1 MSRPHAASRRLA
13 VVSVGLACALIAA
26 GATRVARA
34 QDTRDVKEPRLPA
47 VCATL
52 TARLSTV
59 AGALSDAAEATL
71 DTKRIQEAIDHCA
84 AGGADAGAAPA
95 ARAVELRADGDK
107 NVFLTAPLKLRAGV
121 TLIVDA
127 GVALFA
133 SRNPRDYDVT
143 PGSCGT
149 VADKRGHCQPL
160 ILAENAPGAGI
171 MGDGAIDGR
180 GGAVLLGAGN
190 ATKKPGGTWRATRR
204 CATSTRRARA

>member
-1 MSRPHAASRRLA
+1 MSRSHAASRRLA
-13 VVSVGLACALIAA
+13 VVFVGLACALIAA
-26 GATRVARA
+26 GAARVARA
-34 QDTRDVKEPRLPA
+34 QDTREVKEPRLPA

-52 TARLSTV
+52 TASLSTV
-59 AGALSDAAEATL
+59 AGALSAAAEATL
-71 DTKRIQEAIDHCA
+71 DTKRIQDAIEACATGARID
-84 AGGADAGAAPA
+84 AGGAAG
-95 ARAVELRADGDK
+95 ARAVELRPDGDK
-107 NVFLTAPLKLRAGV
+107 NVFLTAPVHLRAGV

-149 VADKRGHCQPL
+149 VADKRGRCQPL

-180 GGAVLLGAGN
+180 GGSVLLAAAN
-190 ATKKPGGTWRATRR
+190 AYKESWWDL
-204 CATSTRRARA
+204 ARDAKVRDQY